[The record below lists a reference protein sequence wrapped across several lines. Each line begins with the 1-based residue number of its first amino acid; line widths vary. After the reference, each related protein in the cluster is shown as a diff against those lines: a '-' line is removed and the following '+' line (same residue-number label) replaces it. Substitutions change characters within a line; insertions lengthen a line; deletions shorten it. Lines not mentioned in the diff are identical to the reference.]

1 MVGCTVPLGL
11 LAPGA
16 AKPVRPTLNICS
28 LTGGV
33 HLKIESCKSL
43 SMFIFTHRKAKGL
56 QTKETLFLVVIQ
68 EKYDF
73 CSNKIERLIRPCTR
87 N

>member
-1 MVGCTVPLGL
+1 MVGWTVPLGFL
-11 LAPGA
+11 TPGA

-56 QTKETLFLVVIQ
+56 QTKETLFLIVIQ
-68 EKYDF
+68 E
-73 CSNKIERLIRPCTR
+73 NLIFAPIKSKG
-87 N
+87 